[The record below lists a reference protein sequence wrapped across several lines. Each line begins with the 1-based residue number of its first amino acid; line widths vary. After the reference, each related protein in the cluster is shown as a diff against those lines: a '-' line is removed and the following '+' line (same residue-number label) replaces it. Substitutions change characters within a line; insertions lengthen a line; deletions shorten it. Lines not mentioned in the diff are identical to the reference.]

1 MYASNL
7 VRINREF
14 SSKPMNQDLGWLKAD
29 ATKILNGIKKLESVN
44 VARNLM
50 SAAIIGL
57 DVLGDTKNKA
67 KFNAVLKEL
76 NEKKNQMQ
84 REGTL
89 TAKQAA
95 VTVPWNRIVNL
106 RKLLSKEVRLAGLY
120 KREVVKAKEFNKI
133 QRALLLSLYTLLPVV
148 RLDYADLEFVT
159 PKEFEAI
166 DDKQT
171 RNLLVMAR
179 GGYKIYWNH
188 FKTSRALGEVIIHI
202 KKYSPLLQRLLVTH
216 TRYLKKHF
224 PDNRYLLLQSNLS
237 GEKLSRNALTRYLQ
251 RIFQQYFRKN
261 ISSTALRRIF
271 LSHKYDRKELL
282 AQEEEHRAM
291 MHSRST
297 AIADYVKSPAK

>member
-1 MYASNL
+1 M
-7 VRINREF
+7 
-14 SSKPMNQDLGWLKAD
+14 
-29 ATKILNGIKKLESVN
+29 
-44 VARNLM
+44 
-50 SAAIIGL
+50 
-57 DVLGDTKNKA
+57 
-67 KFNAVLKEL
+67 
-76 NEKKNQMQ
+76 
-84 REGTL
+84 
-89 TAKQAA
+89 
-95 VTVPWNRIVNL
+95 
-106 RKLLSKEVRLAGLY
+106 
-120 KREVVKAKEFNKI
+120 
-133 QRALLLSLYTLLPVV
+133 
-148 RLDYADLEFVT
+148 
-159 PKEFEAI
+159 
-166 DDKQT
+166 
-171 RNLLVMAR
+171 
-179 GGYKIYWNH
+179 
-188 FKTSRALGEVIIHI
+188 GEVIIHI